1 MTQSPG
7 DHARS
12 DNSTNAGV
20 PVDWYFDFISPFAYL
35 QWQRFRQEAPAL
47 SLRPL
52 PVLFAGLLAH
62 WDNKGPV
69 EIPPKRGWTYAH
81 CLWIARRHGIPMRLP
96 AGHPFNPL
104 PLLRL
109 SIALGN
115 TAEVIDRLFAYVWR
129 DGLLPDSAA
138 DWQQLLGELGVT
150 PDQLG
155 TDAVKAELK
164 ANGERAIAAGV
175 FGVPTAVIGTDT
187 FWGVDATDMLLA
199 RAGGDPFF
207 SSPEYTAAFTLPVSA
222 GRR

>member
-1 MTQSPG
+1 MS
-7 DHARS
+7 DS
-12 DNSTNAGV
+12 DNT
-20 PVDWYFDFISPFAYL
+20 PVDWYFDYISPFAYL
-35 QWQRFRQEAPAL
+35 QWHRLRREAPAL
-47 SLRPL
+47 SLRPV

-115 TAEVIDRLFAYVWR
+115 APEVIDRLFAYVWR
-129 DGLLPDSAA
+129 DGLLPDSAD
-138 DWQQLLGELGVT
+138 DWQRLLDELGVT
-150 PDQLG
+150 PELLG
-155 TDAVKAELK
+155 ADTVKAELK

-175 FGVPTAVIGTDT
+175 FGVPTGVIGSDG

-199 RAGGDPFF
+199 RASGDPFF
-207 SSPEYTAAFTLPVSA
+207 SSEAYAAAFTLPVSA

>member
-1 MTQSPG
+1 MDQQPI
-7 DHARS
+7 DHA
-12 DNSTNAGV
+12 

-35 QWQRFRQEAPAL
+35 QWHRFRKEAPSLA
-47 SLRPL
+47 LRPV

-81 CLWIARRHGIPMRLP
+81 CLWIARRHGIAMQLP
-96 AGHPFNPL
+96 VGHPFNPL

-115 TAEVIDRLFAYVWR
+115 TSKVIDRLFAYVWR
-129 DGLLPDSAA
+129 DGHLPDSAA
-138 DWQQLLGELGVT
+138 DWQQLLDELGAS
-150 PDQLG
+150 PAQLD
-155 TDAVKAELK
+155 TDAVKATLK

-175 FGVPTAVIGTDT
+175 FGVPTAAVGSEL

-199 RAGGDPFF
+199 CAGGDPFF
-207 SSPEYTAAFTLPVSA
+207 SSPEYRRAYDLPVSLQ
-222 GRR
+222 RKRTPDIR

>member
-1 MTQSPG
+1 MN
-7 DHARS
+7 
-12 DNSTNAGV
+12 DNDKT
-20 PVDWYFDFISPFAYL
+20 PIDWYFDFISPFAYL
-35 QWQRFRQEAPAL
+35 QWRRLRRETPSL
-47 SLRPL
+47 PLRPV

-69 EIPPKRGWTYAH
+69 EILPKRGWTYAH
-81 CLWIARRHGIPMRLP
+81 CLWIARRHDIPMRLP

-109 SIALGN
+109 AIALGN
-115 TAEVIDRLFAYVWR
+115 TAEVIDRLFAYVWQ

-138 DWQQLLGELGVT
+138 DWPRLLDELGVT
-150 PDQLG
+150 PAQLG

-175 FGVPTAVIGTDT
+175 FGVPTAVIGSDL
-187 FWGVDATDMLLA
+187 FWGVDATDMMLA
-199 RAGGDPFF
+199 RAAGDSFF
-207 SSPEYTAAFTLPVSA
+207 SSDEYAAAFTLPVSA